1 MKKTKSYTKV
11 MCLLSIAYQSKPET
25 SLVVISNRDEFY
37 QRATLPM
44 HWWSANDILAGLDQ
58 QAGGTWL
65 GLTRTGR
72 FAAVTNFRDLHA
84 GNKSRT
90 NLQSRGELVTEFLSS
105 KQDSVRWANSK
116 SRELLNYNPFNLVIF
131 DGENLVYLNNLDN
144 TVKALQPG
152 IYGLS
157 NHFINSPWPKVDHAR
172 HALDSLIRNKPMN
185 QSAMPFLLKALS
197 SQKVYEANL
206 LPDTGISQEMESLLS
221 SPFIVSQGYGTRAS
235 TALIISS
242 SGNVIAAEQSFEN
255 GTHCQLSEFAFEI
268 LR

>member
-90 NLQSRGELVTEFLSS
+90 NLQSRGELVTEFL
-105 KQDSVRWANSK
+105 V
-116 SRELLNYNPFNLVIF
+116 LNL
-131 DGENLVYLNNLDN
+131 
-144 TVKALQPG
+144 
-152 IYGLS
+152 
-157 NHFINSPWPKVDHAR
+157 
-172 HALDSLIRNKPMN
+172 
-185 QSAMPFLLKALS
+185 
-197 SQKVYEANL
+197 
-206 LPDTGISQEMESLLS
+206 
-221 SPFIVSQGYGTRAS
+221 
-235 TALIISS
+235 
-242 SGNVIAAEQSFEN
+242 
-255 GTHCQLSEFAFEI
+255 
-268 LR
+268 

>member
-84 GNKSRT
+84 GNKSYIIESASQYYT
-90 NLQSRGELVTEFLSS
+90 EGSKGPSAIHFFYLRGELDVDYSS
-105 KQDSVRWANSK
+105 
-116 SRELLNYNPFNLVIF
+116 
-131 DGENLVYLNNLDN
+131 
-144 TVKALQPG
+144 
-152 IYGLS
+152 
-157 NHFINSPWPKVDHAR
+157 
-172 HALDSLIRNKPMN
+172 
-185 QSAMPFLLKALS
+185 
-197 SQKVYEANL
+197 
-206 LPDTGISQEMESLLS
+206 
-221 SPFIVSQGYGTRAS
+221 
-235 TALIISS
+235 
-242 SGNVIAAEQSFEN
+242 
-255 GTHCQLSEFAFEI
+255 
-268 LR
+268 